1 MKHGVKRQVN
11 SSGRLSRLM
20 SPRAMTMGSPGK
32 ARVERSKSNALA
44 SRLKLAKFSM
54 SPQKKSLSG
63 MAAALSAVASQGGG
77 DWNFATLLTANALP
91 PAPLSTHLRYRPM
104 GFASFVGGQE
114 SVEHGK
120 SDSAEGKFSEESE
133 RIMAQRESPQQSL
146 NDRQRDGS
154 NNEVLSE
161 MVSDEHS
168 FLQCCNNRD
177 YVSFQSKMAKGA
189 NRVMSIETDDAA
201 RVAEDLLHQ
210 IDVSE
215 AREAG
220 DSNKVAARLGR
231 GVAARPGEKKKVDCD
246 KGSAEHYAQ
255 RIDKAMELLAARNQR
270 HKRLVRV
277 QIVTTDPQKLTAAGM
292 MNKRSGWDDISG
304 HEVRENPIAKAML
317 HGWCCGYNLDQHDS
331 LVHRK

>member
-1 MKHGVKRQVN
+1 
-11 SSGRLSRLM
+11 
-20 SPRAMTMGSPGK
+20 
-32 ARVERSKSNALA
+32 
-44 SRLKLAKFSM
+44 
-54 SPQKKSLSG
+54 

-104 GFASFVGGQE
+104 GFASFVGDHE
-114 SVEHGK
+114 SGERGK
-120 SDSAEGKFSEESE
+120 NGSAEGKFSEESE
-133 RIMAQRESPQQSL
+133 RNKAQRESPQQSRD
-146 NDRQRDGS
+146 DRQRDGS

-210 IDVSE
+210 IDISE

-220 DSNKVAARLGR
+220 DSNRVAARLGR
-231 GVAARPGEKKKVDCD
+231 GVAARPREKV
-246 KGSAEHYAQ
+246 ENIAQ

-292 MNKRSGWDDISG
+292 MNKRSGWDDIGG
-304 HEVRENPIAKAML
+304 HEAHENPIAKAML
-317 HGWCCGYNLDQHDS
+317 HGWCCGYNLEQHDS
-331 LVHRK
+331 LVRHRK